1 MTTDEFTLTMF
12 LDALDLYGGTIE
24 SWPPPLQAQA
34 RELLSRSSSARASLD
49 AMLQVEGYLDRTRLL
64 SSPAAGAIVAAAM
77 QKRQDRPRPA
87 ATRWV
92 PWTAAGALALAAG
105 VFVGFVTLPVTPQ
118 DYLGAALVQ
127 TDTSDVW

>member
-1 MTTDEFTLTMF
+1 MTTDEFTLPMF

-24 SWPPPLQAQA
+24 SWPPSLQAQA
-34 RELLSRSSSARASLD
+34 RELLSRSSSARESLD
-49 AMLQVEGYLDRTRLL
+49 AMLQVELYLVRTRPL
-64 SSPAAGAIVAAAM
+64 SSPATNVIVAAAM
-77 QKRQDRPRPA
+77 QKRQGRPA

-105 VFVGFVTLPVTPQ
+105 VLVGIVTLPVTPQ

-127 TDTSDVW
+127 TDASDVW

>member
-1 MTTDEFTLTMF
+1 MTTDEFTLAKF

-34 RELLSRSSSARASLD
+34 QELLSPSSSARESLE
-49 AMLQVEGYLDRTRLL
+49 AMLQVERYLDRTRPL
-64 SSPAAGAIVAAAM
+64 SSPVAGAIVAAAM
-77 QKRQDRPRPA
+77 QKRQDRPA
-87 ATRWV
+87 VTRWV

-105 VFVGFVTLPVTPQ
+105 VFTGFVTLPVAPQ

-127 TDTSDVW
+127 TDASDVW